1 MTTDMREFGG
11 KVALITGTTG
21 IALATARRL
30 AAGGASIVACGIV
43 EDANAALRAELEQ
56 SGAKALVLTVDVAER
71 DQVRDAVAAGVGCFG
86 GLDIIVNSAAVH
98 PYGTATTTDF
108 ETWNRAMAVNVG
120 SIYLTAHFGIPEMIG
135 RGGGAIVNVSSV
147 QGFAC
152 QQDVAAY
159 ATTKGAIHTLTRS
172 LALDYARAGVRVNS
186 VSPGSIRTPI
196 LERAAR
202 AGAGPDVD
210 VEAAFR
216 RFGEAHPLG
225 RIGEPEEVAELIA
238 FLCSSK
244 ASFCTGADYRI
255 DGGLTAGIGV
265 K

>member
-1 MTTDMREFGG
+1 MKDFDG
-11 KVALITGTTG
+11 KVALVTGTTG
-21 IALATARRL
+21 IGLASARRL
-30 AAGGASIVACGIV
+30 AEGGAAILACGI
-43 EDANAALRAELEQ
+43 DKSANAAMQATLD
-56 SGAKALVLTVDVAER
+56 GAGAAALVVTADVSVPDEVAR
-71 DQVRDAVAAGVGCFG
+71 AVAAGVARFG

-98 PYGTATTTDF
+98 PYGTATSTDF
-108 ETWNRAMAVNVG
+108 ETWNRAMSVNVG
-120 SIYLTAHFGIPEMIG
+120 SIYLTARFGIPEMIK
-135 RGGGAIVNVSSV
+135 RGGGAIVNVASV
-147 QGFAC
+147 QGHAC
-152 QQDVAAY
+152 QQNVAAY

-172 LALDYARAGVRVNS
+172 LALDYARQGIRVNS

-202 AGAGPDVD
+202 GDSGTDVD
-210 VEAAFR
+210 VEEAYR
-216 RFGEAHPLG
+216 RFGDAHPIG

-244 ASFCTGADYRI
+244 AGFCTGADYKI

>member
-1 MTTDMREFGG
+1 MSEFSG

-30 AAGGASIVACGIV
+30 ASGGAAIVACGIV
-43 EDANAALRAELEQ
+43 EEANAALQAEL
-56 SGAKALVLTVDVAER
+56 ADALVLSADVSVP
-71 DQVRDAVAAGVGCFG
+71 DQVRAAVAAGVDRFG

-98 PYGTATTTDF
+98 PYGTATSTDF
-108 ETWNRAMAVNVG
+108 ETWNKAMSVNVG
-120 SIYLTAHFGIPEMIG
+120 SIYLTAHFGIPEMIK

-152 QQDVAAY
+152 QQNVAAY

-172 LALDYARAGVRVNS
+172 LALDYARSGIRVNS

-196 LERAAR
+196 LEKAAR
-202 AGAGPDVD
+202 GENGTDAD
-210 VEAAFR
+210 VEAAYK
-216 RFGEAHPLG
+216 RFGEAHPIG

-244 ASFCTGADYRI
+244 AGFCTGADYKI

>member
-1 MTTDMREFGG
+1 MSEFSG

-30 AAGGASIVACGIV
+30 ASGGAAIVACGIV
-43 EDANAALRAELEQ
+43 EEANAALQAEL
-56 SGAKALVLTVDVAER
+56 ADALVLTADVSVP
-71 DQVRDAVAAGVGCFG
+71 DQVRDAVAAGADRFG
-86 GLDIIVNSAAVH
+86 GLDIVVNSAAVH
-98 PYGTATTTDF
+98 PYGTATSTDF
-108 ETWNRAMAVNVG
+108 ETWNKAMSVNVG
-120 SIYLTAHFGIPEMIG
+120 SIYLTAHFGIPEMIR
-135 RGGGAIVNVSSV
+135 RGGGTIVNVSSV

-152 QQDVAAY
+152 QQNVAAY

-172 LALDYARAGVRVNS
+172 LALDYARSGIRVNS

-196 LERAAR
+196 LEKAAR
-202 AGAGPDVD
+202 GDNGTDAD
-210 VEAAFR
+210 VEAAYK
-216 RFGEAHPLG
+216 RFGEAHPIG

-244 ASFCTGADYRI
+244 AGFCTGADYKI

>member
-1 MTTDMREFGG
+1 MKDFDG
-11 KVALITGTTG
+11 KVALMTGTTG
-21 IALATARRL
+21 IGLASARRL
-30 AAGGASIVACGIV
+30 AAGGAAILACGID
-43 EDANAALRAELEQ
+43 ESANAAMQGELDR
-56 SGAKALVLTVDVAER
+56 SGVVALVMTADVSVPDEVAR
-71 DQVRDAVAAGVGCFG
+71 AVAAGVERFG

-108 ETWNRAMAVNVG
+108 ETWNRTMSVNVG
-120 SIYLTAHFGIPEMIG
+120 SIYLTARFGIPEMIK
-135 RGGGAIVNVSSV
+135 RGGGAIINVASV
-147 QGFAC
+147 QGHAC
-152 QQDVAAY
+152 QENVAAY

-172 LALDYARAGVRVNS
+172 LALDYARQGIRVNS

-202 AGAGPDVD
+202 GDNGTDAD
-210 VEAAFR
+210 VEAAYK
-216 RFGEAHPLG
+216 RFGEAHPIG

>member
-1 MTTDMREFGG
+1 MSEFGG

-21 IALATARRL
+21 IALATAKRL
-30 AAGGASIVACGIV
+30 AEGGAAIVACGIV
-43 EDANAALRAELEQ
+43 EEANAVLQTELDR
-56 SGAKALVLTVDVAER
+56 SGAKALVLTADVSVPNK
-71 DQVRDAVAAGVGCFG
+71 VRDAVAAGVDRFG

-98 PYGTATTTDF
+98 PYGTATSTDF
-108 ETWNRAMAVNVG
+108 ETWNKAMSVNVG
-120 SIYLTAHFGIPEMIG
+120 SIYLTAHFGIPEMIK

-172 LALDYARAGVRVNS
+172 LALDYAQSGIRVNS

-196 LERAAR
+196 LEKAAR
-202 AGAGPDVD
+202 GEDGTDAD
-210 VEAAFR
+210 VEAAYK
-216 RFGEAHPLG
+216 RFGEAHPIG

-244 ASFCTGADYRI
+244 AGFCTGADYKI

>member
-1 MTTDMREFGG
+1 MKDFDG
-11 KVALITGTTG
+11 KVALVTGTTG
-21 IALATARRL
+21 IGLATARRL
-30 AAGGASIVACGIV
+30 AAGGAAIVACGI
-43 EDANAALRAELEQ
+43 DRAANAALQAELE
-56 SGAKALVLTVDVAER
+56 SSAAGALVIGADVSVP
-71 DQVRDAVAAGVGCFG
+71 DQVRDAVAAGVERFG

-98 PYGTATTTDF
+98 PYGTATSTDF
-108 ETWNRAMAVNVG
+108 ETWNRAMSVNVG
-120 SIYLTAHFGIPEMIG
+120 SIYLTAHFGIPEMVR
-135 RGGGAIVNVSSV
+135 RGGGAIVNVASV

-152 QQDVAAY
+152 QQNVAAY

-172 LALDYARAGVRVNS
+172 LALDYAAAGIRVNS

-196 LERAAR
+196 LEKAAR
-202 AGAGPDVD
+202 GDNGSDAD
-210 VEAAFR
+210 VEEAYK
-216 RFGEAHPLG
+216 RFGEAHPIG

-244 ASFCTGADYRI
+244 AGFCTGADYKI

>member
-1 MTTDMREFGG
+1 MKDFDG
-11 KVALITGTTG
+11 KVALVTGTTG
-21 IALATARRL
+21 IGMASAMRL
-30 AAGGASIVACGIV
+30 AAGGASILALGID
-43 EDANAALRAELEQ
+43 ETANAAMQAGLDRA
-56 SGAKALVLTVDVAER
+56 GAAAWVVTADVSVPDDVASAIAVGVER
-71 DQVRDAVAAGVGCFG
+71 FG

-98 PYGTATTTDF
+98 PYGTATSTDF
-108 ETWNRAMAVNVG
+108 ETWNRTMSVNVG
-120 SIYLTAHFGIPEMIG
+120 SIYLTARFGIPEMIK
-135 RGGGAIVNVSSV
+135 RGGGAIVNVASV
-147 QGFAC
+147 QGHAC
-152 QQDVAAY
+152 QQNVAAY

-172 LALDYARAGVRVNS
+172 LALDYARQGVRVNS

-202 AGAGPDVD
+202 ADGASDAD
-210 VEAAFR
+210 IEAAFR
-216 RFGEAHPLG
+216 RFGEAHPIG

-244 ASFCTGADYRI
+244 AGFCTGSDYKI

>member
-1 MTTDMREFGG
+1 MSDFEN

-30 AAGGASIVACGIV
+30 AQGGAAIIGCGI
-43 EDANAALRAELEQ
+43 DRAANAAMQEGLVKA
-56 SGAKALVLTVDVAER
+56 GASALVQTVDVSVS
-71 DQVRDAVAAGVGCFG
+71 DQVRDAVAAGVERFG
-86 GLDIIVNSAAVH
+86 GIDIIVNSAAVH
-98 PYGTATTTDF
+98 PYGTATTTDW
-108 ETWNRAMAVNVG
+108 ETWNKAMTVNVG
-120 SIYLTAHFGIPEMIG
+120 SIYLTAHFGIPEMVK
-135 RGGGAIVNVSSV
+135 RGGGAIVNVASV

-152 QQDVAAY
+152 QQNVAAY

-172 LALDYARAGVRVNS
+172 LALDYAAAGIRVNS

-196 LERAAR
+196 LEKAAR
-202 AGAGPDVD
+202 GEGGSDAD
-210 VEAAFR
+210 VEEAYR
-216 RFGEAHPLG
+216 RFGAAHPLG

-238 FLCSSK
+238 FLCSAK
-244 ASFCTGADYRI
+244 AGFCTGADYRI